1 MDELGSTRLFVLFA
15 QFSSRF
21 LEGIATLHNPARQFS
36 TYWKKF
42 PAEAALQSK
51 TECVKI
57 N

>member
-42 PAEAALQSK
+42 PVEAALQSK